1 MVKNLRKTVIWLIAA
16 SMAASVTA
24 CSGGPAMGGAECGGA
39 PASAAAAETGAAAE
53 TDAAAETGA
62 AAENSVPAGAE
73 AGGEEIKLPA
83 AGDELYG
90 FRVTDITPF
99 PQKNAQL
106 VSLDHLKSGAEVLY
120 IACDSP
126 DKAVNV
132 FYRTEAES
140 DQGIPH
146 VFEHITLSG
155 SGKYPNSDLFDVI
168 SAKTYKTYMNAGTYQ
183 QMTGYN
189 MSSLSEDQL
198 LAIMDYYMDGLTDP
212 LALRD
217 EHPLKRESF
226 RYELDDPEGD
236 ITVTG
241 AVFNEMEAANA
252 VLDRF
257 VNVRTAKALYP
268 ESTMSYNS
276 GGYRDDILT
285 ITMDELRA
293 FYEKHYH
300 PSNMLITLYGDLD
313 LSRFLEKL
321 DRDYLSKYDKKEIT
335 IEDRKY
341 VPWKGERT
349 ETCVY
354 PVTKD
359 ASAENGSVVSFAVS
373 LGDISAYDLQ
383 LMDVVGTLL
392 TAESSVLKQKMMH
405 EFPSSVFSVNLREE
419 IRQPVLSFELRDAA
433 KGDAEKFRRILKDS
447 IDEICRDGL
456 NKDLVDSLVRDQQ
469 IETVLSAEQPG
480 GIGVCSAFALFWSQW
495 GDRLT
500 YLDCV
505 RAIENLREEADK
517 GTLDQLLEK
526 YLKTP
531 EQAVLMEVD
540 PGPGQR
546 ELLDEEFEAKLAAM
560 KAGMSDDEVAQMV
573 ESTKEFR
580 DWSEISAEEAGP
592 LLEKLKAVEIGDLP
606 EEVYTAE
613 VTDTEEDGIRK
624 LVSVIDTAPYVE
636 SELYLDASSLEYD
649 EILDYSFLGELLGS
663 LATEHYSVEELETAL
678 ASAAYQHAIRA
689 GIVYDDETGDPHPV
703 LIVSSMELEDTIGD
717 AWALQ
722 EEILYRT
729 DFSDADRIRYLA
741 SAAVTG
747 FVQENSQEP
756 ARLIIWTAQ
765 SAANP
770 DRMYEYHA
778 SGFDYLAYL
787 RKVASMSDGE
797 IAVLAERLKEVLGK
811 LLNRNGAVYTAVG
824 SSENLP
830 KDWNAAKMLLNK
842 MDDADRT
849 PVDYSE
855 ELSGTALPKRLAVA
869 VPDSVSYSGYA
880 AANAD
885 AGFEDS
891 GKDLVIMSIL
901 YGSVMYPAF
910 RYKIGAYGFQNA
922 VGRTCAYLF
931 SYREPDIRPTY
942 EYFQGAAEEVRN
954 LKLTQDEVNDS
965 IMKIYSSLAYPDS
978 PLSAAQTE
986 IAYRLQ
992 GRRISYAEEVLAK
1005 MRDAKKVTPEDVTAS
1020 ADNVQKMI
1028 DGGVWATAG
1037 NSAAIKKNAELYD
1050 LVIEDLMK

>member
-1 MVKNLRKTVIWLIAA
+1 MHKNLRKVWTWLIAA
-16 SMAASVTA
+16 SMVVSVTA
-24 CSGGPAMGGAECGGA
+24 CSGVSTTGGAESGAA
-39 PASAAAAETGAAAE
+39 PASSAAAAEASADTVAAAGSE
-53 TDAAAETGA
+53 ASGAETGA
-62 AAENSVPAGAE
+62 AGS
-73 AGGEEIKLPA
+73 EESTLPA
-83 AGDELYG
+83 VGDELFG

-120 IACDSP
+120 FACGDT

-132 FYRTEAES
+132 YYRTEAES

-155 SGKYPNSDLFDVI
+155 SGKYPNSDLFDRI
-168 SAKTYKTYMNAGTYQ
+168 LAKTYNTYMNAGTYQ

-226 RYELDDPEGD
+226 RCELEDPEDD

-252 VLDRF
+252 VMDRF
-257 VNVRTAKALYP
+257 AREMTAKTLYP
-268 ESTMSYNS
+268 ESTMSFNS

-285 ITMDELRA
+285 ITMDELRT

-321 DRDYLSKYDKKEIT
+321 DRDYLSRYDKKEIT

-341 VPWKGERT
+341 VPWTGERT
-349 ETCVY
+349 ETYIY

-359 ASAENGSVVSFAVS
+359 TSEESGSIVSFAVS
-373 LGDISAYDLQ
+373 LGDISAYDLE
-383 LMDVVGTLL
+383 LLDIVGSLL
-392 TAESSVLKQKMMH
+392 TAESSVLKQKMME
-405 EFPSSVFSVNLREE
+405 EFPNAVLDIN
-419 IRQPVLSFELRDAA
+419 IRNDIRLPVMTFQLRDAA
-433 KGDAEKFRRILKDS
+433 KGDAEKFRQVLQDA

-456 NKDLVDSLVRDQQ
+456 NKDLVDSIVRNQQ
-469 IETVLSAEQPG
+469 IETVLSAENPG
-480 GIGVCSAFALFWSQW
+480 GVNVCSAFAIFWALW

-526 YLKTP
+526 YLKAP
-531 EQAVLMEVD
+531 EQAVLVEVD
-540 PGPGQR
+540 PSPGQR

-560 KAGMSDDEVAQMV
+560 KAGMSDDEITQMV
-573 ESTKEFR
+573 ASTKEFS
-580 DWSEISAEEAGP
+580 DWSETSAEEAGP
-592 LLEKLKAVEIGDLP
+592 LLEKLKAVEIGNLP
-606 EEVYTAE
+606 EEAQDAE
-613 VTDTEEDGIRK
+613 VMETEEDGVRK
-624 LVSVIDTAPYVE
+624 LVSEISTAPYVL

-649 EILDYSFLGELLGS
+649 EILDYSFLGELLGN

-678 ASAAYQHAIRA
+678 ASAAYQHEIRA

-703 LIVSSMELEDTIGD
+703 LTVSSMELEDTIGD

-747 FVQENSQEP
+747 FIQENSQEP

-787 RKVASMSDGE
+787 KKVASMNDGE
-797 IAVLAERLKEVLGK
+797 IAALTERLKEVLGK

-824 SSENLP
+824 SPENLP
-830 KDWNAAKMLLNK
+830 KDWNAAKTLLDK
-842 MDDADRT
+842 MDNADRA

-855 ELSGTALPKRLAVA
+855 ELSKIALPKRLAVA

-880 AANAD
+880 AANAET
-885 AGFEDS
+885 GFEDS

-901 YGSVMYPAF
+901 YSSVMHPAF

-922 VGRTCAYLF
+922 VGHTCAYLF

-965 IMKIYSSLAYPDS
+965 IMNVYSNLAYPDS
-978 PLSAAQTE
+978 PLLAAQTE

-992 GRRISYAEEVLAK
+992 GRRISHAEEVLAK

-1020 ADNVQKMI
+1020 ADSVQKMI

-1037 NSAAIKKNAELYD
+1037 NSAAIKKNAGLYD
-1050 LVIEDLMK
+1050 LVIEDLVK